1 MTMNPDFIQLKTIDG
16 ELKLSLKTSDY
27 GVTVSTKELVFHKP
41 HVNYHMKL
49 EDIVSLVPFASDGRR
64 TRVSVENPG
73 LGAVELASGQ
83 PNPDQYRMYVK
94 SAVLHNRSG
103 ITGLGAMQFVIP
115 IHPKMLK
122 LIAEYSGL
130 HTPFEQ

>member
-1 MTMNPDFIQLKTIDG
+1 MAMNPDFIQLKTIDG
-16 ELKLSLKTSDY
+16 ELKLSLKKSDY

-41 HVNYHMKL
+41 HVNYHVKL
-49 EDIVSLVPFASDGRR
+49 EDIISLVPFVSEGKR

-103 ITGLGAMQFVIP
+103 VTSLGAMQFVIP
-115 IHPKMLK
+115 IHP
-122 LIAEYSGL
+122 
-130 HTPFEQ
+130 

>member
-1 MTMNPDFIQLKTIDG
+1 VNPDFIQLKTIDG
-16 ELKLSLKTSDY
+16 ELKLSLKKSDY

-41 HVNYHMKL
+41 HVNYHIKL
-49 EDIVSLVPFASDGRR
+49 DDIVSLVPFVSEGKR

-73 LGAVELASGQ
+73 QGAVELASGK
-83 PNPDQYRMYVK
+83 PEPDQYRMYVRA
-94 SAVLHNRSG
+94 AVLHNRSG
-103 ITGLGAMQFVIP
+103 ITTLGTMQFVIP

-130 HTPFEQ
+130 QGF